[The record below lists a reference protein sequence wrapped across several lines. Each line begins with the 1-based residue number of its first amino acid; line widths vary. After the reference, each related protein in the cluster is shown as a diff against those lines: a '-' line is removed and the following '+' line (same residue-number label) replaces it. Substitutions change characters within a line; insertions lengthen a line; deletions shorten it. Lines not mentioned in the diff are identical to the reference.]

1 MILFQVIDELKLY
14 ANMTQDCKCFWGLH
28 KYEILKEV
36 NVFDYDLT
44 NTEETDTGE
53 LKTPVSVG
61 INIISRCSNCGK
73 THTNFVATDINRIN
87 QRT

>member
-1 MILFQVIDELKLY
+1 
-14 ANMTQDCKCFWGLH
+14 MTQDCKCFWGLH

-36 NVFDYDLT
+36 NIYDYDIT
-44 NTEETDTGE
+44 ETEETDAGAQ
-53 LKTPVSVG
+53 KFPASVG

-73 THTNFVATDINRIN
+73 IHTSFVATDINRIN